1 MGLTYGP
8 RTCFPNFST
17 SVRYTGSSLSSTSRE
32 SWGLGLAPYIA
43 TYLAKSYGLQYVGYY
58 LSTSAVLTFIGLL
71 LIRETK
77 ETTWSF
83 KV

>member
-1 MGLTYGP
+1 MSFGIDLEKIK
-8 RTCFPNFST
+8 PNRLKP
-17 SVRYTGSSLSSTSRE
+17 VL
-32 SWGLGLAPYIA
+32 LGLLRPR
-43 TYLAKSYGLQYVGYY
+43 YVGYY

-77 ETTWSF
+77 DDDLVRS